1 MKIKVL
7 LVDDHTVVLKGL
19 AFFLSTQED
28 LELVGEAN
36 NGKEA
41 LVKVG
46 ETTPDVILMDL
57 YMPEMDGVEATA
69 YIKKEYPNGK
79 VIVLT
84 SFSDQAHV
92 LPALRAGASGY
103 ILKDVEPDQL
113 VEAIRSAYK
122 GNIQLHPDIANAL
135 LSQTLPV
142 EEKEEEPSI
151 QVDVLTARENEV
163 LQLLAKGMS
172 NKEVASVLV
181 ITEKTVK
188 AHVSSI
194 LSKLNLSDRTQAAL
208 YAVEKWNCIRRKS

>member
-28 LELVGEAN
+28 FELVGEAN

-46 ETTPDVILMDL
+46 ETSPDVVLMDL
-57 YMPEMDGVEATA
+57 YMPEMDGIEATNC
-69 YIKKEYPNGK
+69 IKKEYPNVK

-92 LPALRAGASGY
+92 LPALKAGASGY
-103 ILKDVEPDQL
+103 ILKDIEPDQL

-135 LSQTLPV
+135 LSQTLPQ
-142 EEKEEEPSI
+142 EEKEEEPSV

-172 NKEVASVLV
+172 NKEIASVLV

-188 AHVSSI
+188 AHMSSI
-194 LSKLNLSDRTQAAL
+194 LSKLHLSDRTQAAL
-208 YAVEKWNCIRRKS
+208 YAVKNGIV

>member
-46 ETTPDVILMDL
+46 ETNPDVILMDL

-69 YIKKEYPNGK
+69 RIKKEYPDVK

-92 LPALRAGASGY
+92 LPALKAGASGY

-122 GNIQLHPDIANAL
+122 GNIQLHPDIASAL
-135 LSQTLPV
+135 LSQTLP
-142 EEKEEEPSI
+142 EEEREEE
-151 QVDVLTARENEV
+151 QFVHVDVLTARENEV
-163 LQLLAKGMS
+163 LQLIAKGMS
-172 NKEVASVLV
+172 NKEIASVLV

-208 YAVEKWNCIRRKS
+208 YAVKNGIV

>member
-46 ETTPDVILMDL
+46 ETNPDVILMDL

-69 YIKKEYPNGK
+69 YIKKEYPNVK

-142 EEKEEEPSI
+142 EEKEEELSI

-172 NKEVASVLV
+172 NKEIASVLV

-208 YAVEKWNCIRRKS
+208 YAVKNGIV

>member
-46 ETTPDVILMDL
+46 ETNPDVVLMDL
-57 YMPEMDGVEATA
+57 YMPEMDGVEATVC
-69 YIKKEYPNGK
+69 IKKEYPDVK

-92 LPALRAGASGY
+92 LPALRSGASGY

-122 GNIQLHPDIANAL
+122 GNIQLHPDIASTL
-135 LSQTLPV
+135 ISQTLPQ
-142 EEKEEEPSI
+142 EERAEEHFVH
-151 QVDVLTARENEV
+151 VDVLTARENEV

-172 NKEVASVLV
+172 NKEIASVLV

-208 YAVEKWNCIRRKS
+208 YAVKNGIV

>member
-1 MKIKVL
+1 VKIKVL

-46 ETTPDVILMDL
+46 ETNPDVILMDL

-69 YIKKEYPNGK
+69 YIKKEYPNVK

-172 NKEVASVLV
+172 NKEIASVLV

-208 YAVEKWNCIRRKS
+208 YAVKNGIV

>member
-28 LELVGEAN
+28 IELVGEAS

-41 LVKVG
+41 LMKVG
-46 ETTPDVILMDL
+46 ETNPDVVLMDL

-69 YIKKEYPNGK
+69 CIKKEYPNVK

-142 EEKEEEPSI
+142 EEKPSI

-172 NKEVASVLV
+172 NKEIASVLV

-208 YAVEKWNCIRRKS
+208 YAVKNGVV

>member
-28 LELVGEAN
+28 IELVGEAN

-46 ETTPDVILMDL
+46 DTNPDVILMDL

-69 YIKKEYPNGK
+69 YIKKEYPNVK

-142 EEKEEEPSI
+142 EEKEEESSI

-172 NKEVASVLV
+172 NKEIASVLV

-208 YAVEKWNCIRRKS
+208 YAVKNGIV

>member
-41 LVKVG
+41 LKKVG
-46 ETTPDVILMDL
+46 EAQPDIVLMDL
-57 YMPEMDGVEATA
+57 YMPEMDGIEATSC
-69 YIKKEYPNGK
+69 IKKEYPNVK
-79 VIVLT
+79 VLVLT

-92 LPALRAGASGY
+92 LPALKAGASGY

-122 GNIQLHPDIANAL
+122 GNIQLHPDIASAL
-135 LSQTLPV
+135 LSQTLPQ
-142 EEKEEEPSI
+142 EEKQESSNI
-151 QVDVLTARENEV
+151 HVNVLTARENEV

-172 NKEVASVLV
+172 NKEIASVLV

-194 LSKLNLSDRTQAAL
+194 LGKLNLSDRTQAAL
-208 YAVEKWNCIRRKS
+208 YAVKNGIV

>member
-28 LELVGEAN
+28 LELVGEAS

-46 ETTPDVILMDL
+46 ETNPDVVLMDL
-57 YMPEMDGVEATA
+57 YMPEMDGVEATGC
-69 YIKKEYPNGK
+69 IKKDYPDVK

-142 EEKEEEPSI
+142 EEKEEELSI
-151 QVDVLTARENEV
+151 QVNVLTARENEV

-172 NKEVASVLV
+172 NKEIASVLV

-208 YAVEKWNCIRRKS
+208 YAVKNGIV

>member
-19 AFFLSTQED
+19 AFFLSMQED

-41 LVKVG
+41 LKKVG
-46 ETTPDVILMDL
+46 EAQPDIVLMDL
-57 YMPEMDGVEATA
+57 YMPEMDGIEATSC
-69 YIKKEYPNGK
+69 IKKEYPNVK
-79 VIVLT
+79 VLVLT

-92 LPALRAGASGY
+92 LPALKAGASGY

-122 GNIQLHPDIANAL
+122 GNIQLHPDIASAL
-135 LSQTLPV
+135 LSQTLPQ
-142 EEKEEEPSI
+142 EEKQESSNI
-151 QVDVLTARENEV
+151 HVNVLTARENEV

-172 NKEVASVLV
+172 NKEIASVLV

-194 LSKLNLSDRTQAAL
+194 LGKLNLSDRTQAAL
-208 YAVEKWNCIRRKS
+208 YAVKNGIV

>member
-28 LELVGEAN
+28 FELVGEAN

-46 ETTPDVILMDL
+46 ETNPDVVLMDL
-57 YMPEMDGVEATA
+57 YMPEMDGIEATA
-69 YIKKEYPNGK
+69 CIKKEYPNVK

-92 LPALRAGASGY
+92 LPALKAGASGY

-135 LSQTLPV
+135 LSQTLPQ
-142 EEKEEEPSI
+142 EEKEEEYFVH
-151 QVDVLTARENEV
+151 VDVLTARENEV

-172 NKEVASVLV
+172 NKEIASVLV

-208 YAVEKWNCIRRKS
+208 YAVKNGIV

>member
-19 AFFLSTQED
+19 AFFLSMQED

-41 LVKVG
+41 LKKVG
-46 ETTPDVILMDL
+46 EAQPDIVLMDL
-57 YMPEMDGVEATA
+57 YMPEMDGIEATSC
-69 YIKKEYPNGK
+69 IKKEYPNVK
-79 VIVLT
+79 VLVLT

-92 LPALRAGASGY
+92 LPALKAGASGY

-122 GNIQLHPDIANAL
+122 GNIQLHPDIASAL
-135 LSQTLPV
+135 LSQTLPQ
-142 EEKEEEPSI
+142 EEKQESSNI
-151 QVDVLTARENEV
+151 HVDVLTARENEV

-172 NKEVASVLV
+172 NKEIASVLV

-194 LSKLNLSDRTQAAL
+194 LGKLNLSDRTQAAL
-208 YAVEKWNCIRRKS
+208 YAVKNGIV

>member
-69 YIKKEYPNGK
+69 YIKKKYPNVK

-208 YAVEKWNCIRRKS
+208 YAVKNGIV

>member
-1 MKIKVL
+1 M

-69 YIKKEYPNGK
+69 YIKKEYPNVK

-208 YAVEKWNCIRRKS
+208 YAVKNGIV

>member
-69 YIKKEYPNGK
+69 YIKKEYPNVK

-122 GNIQLHPDIANAL
+122 GNIQLHQDIANAL

-208 YAVEKWNCIRRKS
+208 YAVKNGIV

>member
-69 YIKKEYPNGK
+69 YIKKEYPNVK

-103 ILKDVEPDQL
+103 MLKDVEPDQL

-208 YAVEKWNCIRRKS
+208 YAVKNGIV

>member
-28 LELVGEAN
+28 LELVGETN

-41 LVKVG
+41 LVKVR
-46 ETTPDVILMDL
+46 ETNPDVILMDL

-69 YIKKEYPNGK
+69 YIKKEYPNVK

-172 NKEVASVLV
+172 NKEIASVLV

-208 YAVEKWNCIRRKS
+208 YAVKNGIV

>member
-28 LELVGEAN
+28 FELVGEAN

-46 ETTPDVILMDL
+46 ETSPDVVLMDL
-57 YMPEMDGVEATA
+57 YMPEMDGIEATTC
-69 YIKKEYPNGK
+69 IKKEYPNVK

-92 LPALRAGASGY
+92 LPALKAGASGY
-103 ILKDVEPDQL
+103 ILKDIEPDQL

-135 LSQTLPV
+135 LSQTLPQ
-142 EEKEEEPSI
+142 EEKEEEPSV

-172 NKEVASVLV
+172 NKEIASVLV

-188 AHVSSI
+188 AHMSSI
-194 LSKLNLSDRTQAAL
+194 LSKLHLSDRTQAAL
-208 YAVEKWNCIRRKS
+208 YAVKNGIV

>member
-1 MKIKVL
+1 
-7 LVDDHTVVLKGL
+7 
-19 AFFLSTQED
+19 TQED

-69 YIKKEYPNGK
+69 YIKKEYPNVK

-208 YAVEKWNCIRRKS
+208 YAVKNGIV

>member
-19 AFFLSTQED
+19 AFFFFFQED
-28 LELVGEAN
+28 IELVGEAS

-41 LVKVG
+41 LMKVG
-46 ETTPDVILMDL
+46 ETNPDVVLMDL
-57 YMPEMDGVEATA
+57 YMPEMDGVEATVC
-69 YIKKEYPNGK
+69 IKKEYPDVK

-172 NKEVASVLV
+172 NKEIASVLV

-208 YAVEKWNCIRRKS
+208 YAVKNGIV

>member
-19 AFFLSTQED
+19 AFSLSTQED

-69 YIKKEYPNGK
+69 YIKKEYPNVK

-172 NKEVASVLV
+172 NKEIASVLV

-188 AHVSSI
+188 THISSI

-208 YAVEKWNCIRRKS
+208 YAVKNGIV

>member
-7 LVDDHTVVLKGL
+7 LVDDHIVVLKGL
-19 AFFLSTQED
+19 AFFLSRQED

-41 LVKVG
+41 LMKV
-46 ETTPDVILMDL
+46 EQVQPDVVLMDL
-57 YMPEMDGVEATA
+57 YMPEMDGIEATSC
-69 YIKKEYPNGK
+69 IKKEYPNVK
-79 VIVLT
+79 VLVLT

-92 LPALRAGASGY
+92 LPALKAGASGY

-122 GNIQLHPDIANAL
+122 GNIQLHPDIASAL
-135 LSQTLPV
+135 LSQTLPQ
-142 EEKEEEPSI
+142 EEKQELSSI
-151 QVDVLTARENEV
+151 HVDVLTARENEV

-172 NKEVASVLV
+172 NKEIASVLV

-208 YAVEKWNCIRRKS
+208 YAVKNGIV

>member
-41 LVKVG
+41 LKKVG
-46 ETTPDVILMDL
+46 EAQPDIVLMDL
-57 YMPEMDGVEATA
+57 YMPEMDGIEATSC
-69 YIKKEYPNGK
+69 IKKECPNVK
-79 VIVLT
+79 VLVLT

-92 LPALRAGASGY
+92 LPALKAGASGY

-122 GNIQLHPDIANAL
+122 GNIQLHPDIASAL
-135 LSQTLPV
+135 LSQTLPQ
-142 EEKEEEPSI
+142 EEKQESSNI
-151 QVDVLTARENEV
+151 HVDVLTARENEV

-172 NKEVASVLV
+172 NKEIASVLV

-194 LSKLNLSDRTQAAL
+194 LGKLNLSDRTQAAL
-208 YAVEKWNCIRRKS
+208 YAVKNGIV

>member
-28 LELVGEAN
+28 IELVGEAS

-46 ETTPDVILMDL
+46 ETNPDVVLMDL
-57 YMPEMDGVEATA
+57 YMPEMDGVETTA
-69 YIKKEYPNGK
+69 CIKKEYPDVK

-142 EEKEEEPSI
+142 EEKEEEPFI

-172 NKEVASVLV
+172 NKEIASVLV

-194 LSKLNLSDRTQAAL
+194 LSKLHLSDRTQAAL
-208 YAVEKWNCIRRKS
+208 YAVKNGIV

>member
-1 MKIKVL
+1 M

-46 ETTPDVILMDL
+46 ETNPDVILMDL

-69 YIKKEYPNGK
+69 YIKKEYPNVK

-172 NKEVASVLV
+172 NKEIASVLV

-208 YAVEKWNCIRRKS
+208 YAVKNGIV

>member
-41 LVKVG
+41 LKKVG
-46 ETTPDVILMDL
+46 EAQPDIVLMDL
-57 YMPEMDGVEATA
+57 YMPEMDGIEATSC
-69 YIKKEYPNGK
+69 IKKEYPNVK
-79 VIVLT
+79 VLVLT

-92 LPALRAGASGY
+92 LPALKAGASGY

-122 GNIQLHPDIANAL
+122 GNIQLHPDIASAL
-135 LSQTLPV
+135 LSQTLPQ
-142 EEKEEEPSI
+142 EEKQESSNI
-151 QVDVLTARENEV
+151 HVDVLTARENEV

-172 NKEVASVLV
+172 NKEIASVLV

-194 LSKLNLSDRTQAAL
+194 LGKLNLSDRTQAAL
-208 YAVEKWNCIRRKS
+208 YAVKNGVV

>member
-46 ETTPDVILMDL
+46 ETNPDVILMDL

-69 YIKKEYPNGK
+69 YIKKEYPNVK

-142 EEKEEEPSI
+142 EEKEEESSI

-172 NKEVASVLV
+172 NKEIASVLV

-194 LSKLNLSDRTQAAL
+194 LLFRSQ
-208 YAVEKWNCIRRKS
+208 

>member
-46 ETTPDVILMDL
+46 EANPDVVLMDL

-69 YIKKEYPNGK
+69 RIKKEYPDVK

-92 LPALRAGASGY
+92 LPALKAGASGY

-135 LSQTLPV
+135 LSQALP
-142 EEKEEEPSI
+142 EKEKEEEHFI
-151 QVDVLTARENEV
+151 HVDVLTARENEV

-208 YAVEKWNCIRRKS
+208 YAVRNGIV

>member
-46 ETTPDVILMDL
+46 ETNPDVILMDL
-57 YMPEMDGVEATA
+57 YMPEMDGVEATT
-69 YIKKEYPNGK
+69 YIKKEYPNVK

-142 EEKEEEPSI
+142 EEKEEESSI

-172 NKEVASVLV
+172 NKEIASVLV

-208 YAVEKWNCIRRKS
+208 YAVKNGIV

>member
-1 MKIKVL
+1 VKIKVL

-69 YIKKEYPNGK
+69 YIKKEYPNVK

-142 EEKEEEPSI
+142 EEKEEEHSI

-208 YAVEKWNCIRRKS
+208 YAVKNGIV

>member
-1 MKIKVL
+1 VKIKVL

-28 LELVGEAN
+28 LALVGEAN

-46 ETTPDVILMDL
+46 ETNPDVVLMDL
-57 YMPEMDGVEATA
+57 YMPEMDGVEATTC
-69 YIKKEYPNGK
+69 IKKEYPNVK

-122 GNIQLHPDIANAL
+122 GNIQLHPDIANTL

-142 EEKEEEPSI
+142 EEKEEESSI

-172 NKEVASVLV
+172 NKEIASVLV

-208 YAVEKWNCIRRKS
+208 YAVKNGIV

>member
-28 LELVGEAN
+28 FELVGEAN
-36 NGKEA
+36 DGKDA

-46 ETTPDVILMDL
+46 ETSPDVVLMDL
-57 YMPEMDGVEATA
+57 YMPEMDGIEATA
-69 YIKKEYPNGK
+69 CIKKEYPNVK

-92 LPALRAGASGY
+92 LPALKAGASGY
-103 ILKDVEPDQL
+103 ILKDIEPDQL

-135 LSQTLPV
+135 LSQTLPE
-142 EEKEEEPSI
+142 EEKEEEPSV
-151 QVDVLTARENEV
+151 QVGVLTARENEV

-172 NKEVASVLV
+172 NKEIAAVLV

-188 AHVSSI
+188 AHMSSI
-194 LSKLNLSDRTQAAL
+194 LSKLHLSDRTQAAL
-208 YAVEKWNCIRRKS
+208 YAVKNGIV

>member
-1 MKIKVL
+1 M

-28 LELVGEAN
+28 LDLVGEAN

-46 ETTPDVILMDL
+46 ETNPDVILMDL

-69 YIKKEYPNGK
+69 YIKKEYPNVK

-172 NKEVASVLV
+172 NKEIASVLV

-208 YAVEKWNCIRRKS
+208 YAVKNGIV

>member
-19 AFFLSTQED
+19 AFFLSTRED
-28 LELVGEAN
+28 FELVGEAN
-36 NGKEA
+36 NGKDA

-46 ETTPDVILMDL
+46 ETSPDVVLMDL
-57 YMPEMDGVEATA
+57 YMPEMDGIEATA
-69 YIKKEYPNGK
+69 CIKKEYPNVK

-92 LPALRAGASGY
+92 LPALKAGASGY
-103 ILKDVEPDQL
+103 ILKDIEPDQL

-135 LSQTLPV
+135 LSQTLPE
-142 EEKEEEPSI
+142 EEKEEEPSV
-151 QVDVLTARENEV
+151 QVGVLTARENEV

-172 NKEVASVLV
+172 NKEIASVLV

-188 AHVSSI
+188 AHMSSI
-194 LSKLNLSDRTQAAL
+194 LSKLHLSDRTQAAL
-208 YAVEKWNCIRRKS
+208 YAVKNGIV

>member
-28 LELVGEAN
+28 LDLVGEAN

-69 YIKKEYPNGK
+69 YIKKEYPNVK

-208 YAVEKWNCIRRKS
+208 YAVKNGIV

>member
-69 YIKKEYPNGK
+69 YIKKEYPNVK

-142 EEKEEEPSI
+142 EEKEKEPSI

-208 YAVEKWNCIRRKS
+208 YAVKNGIV

>member
-41 LVKVG
+41 LKKVG
-46 ETTPDVILMDL
+46 EAQPDIVLMDL
-57 YMPEMDGVEATA
+57 YMPEMDGIEATSC
-69 YIKKEYPNGK
+69 IKKGYPNVK
-79 VIVLT
+79 VLVLT

-92 LPALRAGASGY
+92 LPALKAGASGY

-122 GNIQLHPDIANAL
+122 GNIQLHPDIASAL
-135 LSQTLPV
+135 LSQTLPQ
-142 EEKEEEPSI
+142 EEKQESSNI
-151 QVDVLTARENEV
+151 HVDVLTARENEV

-172 NKEVASVLV
+172 NKEIASVLV

-194 LSKLNLSDRTQAAL
+194 LGKLNLSDRTQAAL
-208 YAVEKWNCIRRKS
+208 YAVKNGVV